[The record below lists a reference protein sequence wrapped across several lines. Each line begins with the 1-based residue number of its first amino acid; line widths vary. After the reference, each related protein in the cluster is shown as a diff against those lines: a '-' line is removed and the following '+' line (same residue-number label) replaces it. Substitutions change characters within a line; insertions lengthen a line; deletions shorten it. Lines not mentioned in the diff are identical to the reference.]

1 MKDSVYMLVV
11 DIWRLAARYGFRR
24 MRDGEWESFIQDGE
38 KLAAKYRREDVRLE
52 RLCRDMFA
60 AFQELYQQIRR

>member
-11 DIWRLAARYGFRR
+11 DIWRLSARYGFSRI
-24 MRDGEWESFIQDGE
+24 RDGEWESFIQDGE